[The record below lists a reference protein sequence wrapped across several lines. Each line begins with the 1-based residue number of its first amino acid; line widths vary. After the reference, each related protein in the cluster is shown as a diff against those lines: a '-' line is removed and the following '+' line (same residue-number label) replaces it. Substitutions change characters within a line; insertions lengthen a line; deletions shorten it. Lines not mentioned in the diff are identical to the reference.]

1 MHACDVA
8 GFFLLFDEF
17 HLSLSQLAVSLY
29 QVDTLWQMG
38 YVQFALLLAR
48 PLRNEQLALDGI
60 DADGGRSRQSADIKQ
75 MFLLYANIDKNTKR
89 PKLCAKILTS
99 L

>member
-1 MHACDVA
+1 MHACGAAD
-8 GFFLLFDEF
+8 FFLLFDEF

-29 QVDTLWQMG
+29 QVDTLWQTG

-60 DADGGRSRQSADIKQ
+60 DADGGWSRQSADMNRLVVGTERKGH
-75 MFLLYANIDKNTKR
+75 LA
-89 PKLCAKILTS
+89 
-99 L
+99 

>member
-1 MHACDVA
+1 
-8 GFFLLFDEF
+8 
-17 HLSLSQLAVSLY
+17 
-29 QVDTLWQMG
+29 MG
-38 YVQFALLLAR
+38 NVQFALLLAR